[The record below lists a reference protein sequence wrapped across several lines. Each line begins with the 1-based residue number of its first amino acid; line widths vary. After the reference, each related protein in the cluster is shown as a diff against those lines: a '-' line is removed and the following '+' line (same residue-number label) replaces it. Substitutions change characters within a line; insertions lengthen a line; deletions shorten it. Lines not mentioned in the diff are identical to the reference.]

1 VHVPA
6 RCASHRL
13 THRDVSI
20 ARATVGERPL
30 PARILR
36 TERDQIGRHGAKTVM
51 DPPTVRYPPSGC
63 EDQREPGVTQERI
76 T

>member
-1 VHVPA
+1 
-6 RCASHRL
+6 
-13 THRDVSI
+13 
-20 ARATVGERPL
+20 
-30 PARILR
+30 
-36 TERDQIGRHGAKTVM
+36 M